1 MTTQLRRSTRHGV
14 MHDAGAFRAAE
25 AYVRPTP
32 VTTHGDVDSFGF
44 DLRNCEFKLDLVAS
58 GSTKEDAPTEIFLP
72 EYHFPR
78 DHVEVHTS
86 GGKWEIRPED
96 ANGEA
101 VQILKW
107 WHAEGEQSIRIK
119 GPKRRLGL
127 SMGKEEEEGFLDRC
141 REKGCSVM

>member
-1 MTTQLRRSTRHGV
+1 

-32 VTTHGDVDSFGF
+32 VATAGEVVSFGF
-44 DLRNCEFKLDLVAS
+44 DLRNCEFKLALVAS
-58 GSTKEDAPTEIFLP
+58 GPAGEGAPTEMFLP

-78 DHVEVHTS
+78 DHIEVGVS
-86 GGKWEIRPED
+86 GGRWELRAED

-101 VQILKW
+101 VQVLRW
-107 WHAEGEQSIRIK
+107 WHAAGEQSIKVK

-127 SMGKEEEEGFLDRC
+127 AMGKEEEEGLLDRC
-141 REKGCSVM
+141 REKGCLVM